1 MNILNDI
8 LARIHGNSLGL
19 NEMKSEIDDIRKN
32 SEESKG
38 MFKILSASLG
48 QGGIF

>member
-8 LARIHGNSLGL
+8 LARIHGNSLCI

-32 SEESKG
+32 NEESKA
-38 MFKILSASLG
+38 MFKIINSSL
-48 QGGIF
+48 